1 MEIGTKFII
10 SDDSFNIIKDENKN
24 KDDLFLLEP
33 LFTENYT
40 IHAINNTHPL
50 IYKKNIC
57 KGVHAH
63 VQVDRGGLP
72 HLLPFSPEEN

>member
-10 SDDSFNIIKDENKN
+10 LDDSSNIIKDENKN